1 MCLFFRKD
9 RKCLI
14 LLLWNVPQLLHLS
27 FRKHWFEGSSD
38 IPELFHQLCELVS
51 FEVAVPLLL
60 LSSFPSLLL
69 PARNLAVKITHSLY
83 SELTLRAALRGR
95 FGI

>member
-1 MCLFFRKD
+1 MSFFRKD

-14 LLLWNVPQLLHLS
+14 LLLWNVPQLFHLS
-27 FRKHWFEGSSD
+27 FRKRWFEGSSNV
-38 IPELFHQLCELVS
+38 PELFHQLCELVA

-60 LSSFPSLLL
+60 PSSFPSLLL
-69 PARNLAVKITHSLY
+69 PARNLVVKITHSLY
-83 SELTLRAALRGR
+83 SELKLRAALRGR